1 MIIPTAK
8 KDYWNSQKPSSDS
21 QFAKYYRAPE
31 VTAVA
36 NALYDAL
43 DTPATTNR
51 NDLVAILLTG
61 LNIPNSA
68 TVPGG
73 LQFTRTGSTQADM
86 LRVNTGIKPNARGH
100 ASSVS
105 LTAEPRAGSAPSM
118 ATCAASPT
126 AGVSWTT

>member
-1 MIIPTAK
+1 MPTAK

-31 VTAVA
+31 VIAVA

-73 LQFTRTGSTQADM
+73 LQFTRTGSTRPTCCAST
-86 LRVNTGIKPNARGH
+86 RVSSRMPRGH
-100 ASSVS
+100 ASSV
-105 LTAEPRAGSAPSM
+105 
-118 ATCAASPT
+118 
-126 AGVSWTT
+126 